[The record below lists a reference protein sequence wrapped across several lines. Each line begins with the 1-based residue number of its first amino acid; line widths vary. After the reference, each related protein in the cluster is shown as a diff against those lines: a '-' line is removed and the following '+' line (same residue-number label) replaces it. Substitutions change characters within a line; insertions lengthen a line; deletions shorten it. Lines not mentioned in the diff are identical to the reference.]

1 MATFENLTKALTDIR
16 EALEKLGLKLKDVP
30 LMEWP
35 KAILSLDEP
44 IDVCNEE
51 TKLYIRGIGCNP
63 YWKELDL
70 SNVYRYSHESF
81 IKTMLCLSF
90 DREKAGF
97 DRMTIYVNRDVFW
110 NLTGEEISSIQER
123 GYDLILKK

>member
-1 MATFENLTKALTDIR
+1 MTTFENLTKALTDIR

-35 KAILSLDEP
+35 KAILSLDDP

-51 TKLYIRGIGCNP
+51 TKLYIRGIGSNP

-81 IKTMLCLSF
+81 IKTMLCLSY

-110 NLTGEEISSIQER
+110 NLTGEEISSIQAR
-123 GYDLILKK
+123 CYDLILKK

>member
-16 EALEKLGLKLKDVP
+16 EALEKLGLKLRNVP

-44 IDVCNEE
+44 IEACNEE
-51 TKLYIRGIGCNP
+51 TKLYIRGIGSNP
-63 YWKELDL
+63 FWKELDL

-81 IKTMLCLSF
+81 IKTMLCLSY

-97 DRMTIYVNRDVFW
+97 DRMTIYVNRDVFL
-110 NLTGEEISSIQER
+110 NLTGEEISSIQAR

>member
-1 MATFENLTKALTDIR
+1 MATFENLIESLKDIR
-16 EALEKLGLKLKDVP
+16 EALEKLGLKLKNVP

-44 IDVCNEE
+44 IEACDEE
-51 TKLYIRGIGCNP
+51 TKLYIRGIGGNP
-63 YWKELDL
+63 FWKELDL

-81 IKTMLCLSF
+81 IKTMLCLSY

-97 DRMTIYVNRDVFW
+97 DRMTIYVNRDVFL
-110 NLTGEEISSIQER
+110 NLTGEEISSIQAR

>member
-1 MATFENLTKALTDIR
+1 MATFENLIESLKDIR

-51 TKLYIRGIGCNP
+51 TKLYIRGI
-63 YWKELDL
+63 
-70 SNVYRYSHESF
+70 
-81 IKTMLCLSF
+81 
-90 DREKAGF
+90 
-97 DRMTIYVNRDVFW
+97 
-110 NLTGEEISSIQER
+110 
-123 GYDLILKK
+123 

>member
-1 MATFENLTKALTDIR
+1 MTAFEKLAKTLTDIR
-16 EALEKLGLKLKDVP
+16 EALEKLGLNLKDVP
-30 LMEWP
+30 LTEWP

-44 IDVCNEE
+44 TEVCNEE
-51 TKLYIRGIGCNP
+51 TKLYIRGIGSNP
-63 YWKELDL
+63 YWEELDL

-81 IKTMLCLSF
+81 IKTMLCLSY

-97 DRMTIYVNRDVFW
+97 DRMTIYVNRDVFL
-110 NLTGEEISSIQER
+110 NLTGEEISSIQAR

>member
-51 TKLYIRGIGCNP
+51 TKLYIRCIGCNP

-110 NLTGEEISSIQER
+110 NLTGEEISSIQAR